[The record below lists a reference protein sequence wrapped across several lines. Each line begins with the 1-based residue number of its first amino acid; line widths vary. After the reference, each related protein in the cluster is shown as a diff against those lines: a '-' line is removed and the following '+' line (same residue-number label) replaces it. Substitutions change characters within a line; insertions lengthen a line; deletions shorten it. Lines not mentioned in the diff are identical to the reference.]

1 MPSNKKPRLRT
12 PVAAVLAASLTAAS
26 VVHAATTGDPTR
38 LEHVLEL
45 HVIASIAREVARD
58 ERLARAVTRSLE
70 LHAEDPL
77 PPVLDPA
84 SGRAYAQKIEAR
96 LRRIDASRAALWERN
111 RRAFEARLEAAEAG
125 LALAARPLAGVK
137 LVAASDGLAPFARAH
152 GAEVVAT
159 IAGARADDLERLA
172 REKGV
177 RAVLVRSREPRGPAD
192 ELARRVG
199 VRVSVLPSDVGED
212 GIRDWVE
219 LQQRLVERVADALRG
234 SRGLTPSG

>member
-1 MPSNKKPRLRT
+1 MSSKKRLRT

-38 LEHVLEL
+38 LERVLEL
-45 HVIASIAREVARD
+45 QVLASIAREVARD

-70 LHAEDPL
+70 LHADDPL

-96 LRRIDASRAALWERN
+96 LRRIDASRAPLWEHN
-111 RRAFEARLEAAEAG
+111 RRAFEARLEGAQAA
-125 LALAARPLAGVK
+125 LALAARPLEGAK
-137 LVAASDGLAPFARAH
+137 LIASTDGLAPFARAW

-159 IAGARADDLERLA
+159 IAGARADDLVRLA
-172 REKGV
+172 REKDV
-177 RAVLVRSREPRGPAD
+177 RAVLVRSREARGPAD
-192 ELARRVG
+192 ELAQRIGARVA
-199 VRVSVLPSDVGED
+199 VLPSDVGED
-212 GIRDWVE
+212 GIRDWAQ

-234 SRGLTPSG
+234 GRGLTPSG